1 MTRPPRPDKMPGPIR
16 TKKPTGKPEDR
27 PLEKIHQERK
37 AHLRAR
43 NGDDPATRR
52 RPRS

>member
-16 TKKPTGKPEDR
+16 TKKPTGKAEDR
-27 PLEKIHQERK
+27 PLEKIHQERE

-43 NGDDPATRR
+43 KGDKPATRR
-52 RPRS
+52 RAR